1 MSLNFLLDSSYE
13 AAFEAA
19 SCVGLEFMMF
29 VVATSAYL
37 LLVGG
42 VGGAVVPLKMS
53 PSGKKVPVG
62 AKSHPWKSAK
72 GRGSTHAQA
81 GGEAESCLQDAIS
94 SIRAQGRAGN
104 LQGAVAAFEK
114 LRASERSLSPQVHNC
129 LIEAYIQCKDL
140 SGALQHFKDVA
151 RTGTADIVTY
161 NTVLKALLGL
171 QRTEE
176 AKQLLREM
184 AKRGLPA
191 SRVTFHE
198 LLHAEVMAGNGRGMW
213 QVVDDMR
220 AAGHSA
226 DAVTC
231 SILAKS
237 LKDGAHPWNIERVM
251 NLVAEIGGPVDDVL
265 LSSVV
270 EGCVRLRRMDLLST
284 VMARFQGA
292 GSALKLT
299 ATSYGSLIK
308 AYGQAGEV
316 ARVRELWQQMS
327 EREVKATSVTLGC
340 MVDALVTNGCVEDA
354 WDLVHKVHDD
364 EEMRALVN
372 TVIYSTMLKGFS
384 QARNLKGVF
393 RVVAEMTD
401 REIPFNVI
409 SYNTTID
416 ACARCGAMDRAP
428 ALLDS
433 MRQAGLEPDLV
444 TYSTLVKGYSLAGDV
459 ERGFKVLKEMRAGG
473 KLKPDEIMYNS
484 LLDGCAREHRVDQ
497 ALELLETMQGAGIAP
512 SNHTLSILVKLLGR
526 ARKLDKA
533 FAIIQDLTAR
543 HGFRPNIQVYTCLI
557 QACFNNRRLDRAMA
571 AHDAMASDSSCRPD
585 ERAYSVLVRGCLQAN
600 GLDEA
605 VRSLQSAYQLPTGDE
620 ATPMRKRR
628 PAPGAEKELI
638 TEAMARLRA
647 SSPEHREV
655 ARRLAADLSEH
666 HGIDVDALAR
676 SAVRSGNATRAAGK
690 VAYRSRC
697 A

>member
-53 PSGKKVPVG
+53 PGKKVALA
-62 AKSHPWKSAK
+62 AKNHPWKSK
-72 GRGSTHAQA
+72 VRGATQAQA
-81 GGEAESCLQDAIS
+81 GGEAESGLQAAIS

-213 QVVDDMR
+213 QVVEDMR
-220 AAGHSA
+220 AAGHTA

-251 NLVAEIGGPVDDVL
+251 TLVAEIGGPVDDVL

-354 WDLVHKVHDD
+354 WDLVNKVHND
-364 EEMRALVN
+364 EEMSALVN

-384 QARNLKGVF
+384 QARNLKSVF

-416 ACARCGAMDRAP
+416 ACARCGAMERAP
-428 ALLDS
+428 ALLES
-433 MRQAGLEPDLV
+433 MRKGGLEPDLV

-459 ERGFKVLKEMRAGG
+459 DRGFKVLKEMRAGG

-497 ALELLETMQGAGIAP
+497 ALELLEIMQAAGIAP

-533 FAIIQDLTAR
+533 FKVVEDLTAR

-571 AHDAMASDSSCRPD
+571 ALDTMSSDSSCRPD

-605 VRSLQSAYQLPTGDE
+605 VHSLRCAYQLPAGDE
-620 ATPMRKRR
+620 VTASASLRKRH
-628 PAPGAEKELI
+628 PAPGAEKELVS
-638 TEAMARLRA
+638 EAMARLRA
-647 SSPEHREV
+647 SSPSHREV
-655 ARRLAADLSEH
+655 ARLLAADLKVH
-666 HGIDVDALAR
+666 HGLDVDALAR
-676 SAVRSGNATRAAGK
+676 PAGTRVHAGK
-690 VAYRSRC
+690 TAYRARC